1 MVGFQTME
9 DRSKRYIERNK
20 LMNQNSYQQAYPSE
34 YQIAPE
40 PNRGKNIVLI
50 VFMIV
55 TIIVAIAAIVVSVLS
70 LNHKVDSDIE
80 IAEYE
85 VDANGSLIVG
95 EPVMIRTNTPI
106 LQIYAELDEQTTI
119 EDLLQKAKGHQGDIE
134 LTLTD
139 DGMGILKISG
149 SQDSIIFSHPLISEE
164 EIITEDEEVLNE
176 SDETELGTTITG
188 YPLDTPIEDIRYTYD
203 LPDTAYFIAYNGE
216 TKYYEIYNLDE
227 MFELRTKKDAIEAYL
242 APVLGHSE

>member
-1 MVGFQTME
+1 
-9 DRSKRYIERNK
+9 
-20 LMNQNSYQQAYPSE
+20 MNQNSSQQAYPSE

-119 EDLLQKAKGHQGDIE
+119 EDLLQKSKRTSRGHRI
-134 LTLTD
+134 
-139 DGMGILKISG
+139 
-149 SQDSIIFSHPLISEE
+149 
-164 EIITEDEEVLNE
+164 
-176 SDETELGTTITG
+176 
-188 YPLDTPIEDIRYTYD
+188 DTHR
-203 LPDTAYFIAYNGE
+203 
-216 TKYYEIYNLDE
+216 
-227 MFELRTKKDAIEAYL
+227 
-242 APVLGHSE
+242 